1 MAKKKECKEP
11 IKPWNGLS
19 REFITSLKFEQR
31 NCGRARALLMMV
43 EIPANVSLDPS
54 YGDFVVLAGEVFH
67 DTLPEMDLH
76 MSDADVMAWSDRRV
90 DLGHWLNRPYLYRVN
105 ATFVPKEDLDR
116 EEEEGG
122 GTPAL

>member
-11 IKPWNGLS
+11 TKPWNGLS
-19 REFITSLKFEQR
+19 REFITSLKIERR

-67 DTLPEMDLH
+67 DTLPEMNLH
-76 MSDADVMAWSDRRV
+76 MSDADVMAWSDRRA
-90 DLGHWLNRPYLYRVN
+90 DHWLNRPYMYRVN
-105 ATFVPKEDLDR
+105 ATFVPEEDLHSDS
-116 EEEEGG
+116 EEGED
-122 GTPAL
+122 TPAP